1 MNYKEIELEIKNIII
16 EVLKLDI
23 SQNDIAVNDPFFTG
37 TLGLDSINIIN
48 LVVTLEEKYDII
60 IDDDDLRIELFDN
73 INTIT
78 QYIVNKIEE
87 KINIDR

>member
-1 MNYKEIELEIKNIII
+1 MNYEEIELEIKKVIN

-23 SQNDIAVNDPFFTG
+23 APDDIAGNDSFFTE
-37 TLGLDSINIIN
+37 TLGLDSLNLINF
-48 LVVTLEEKYDII
+48 VVALEEKYDII
-60 IDDDDLRIELFDN
+60 IDDDDLRVELFEN

-87 KINIDR
+87 KANIDR